1 MSYVLIVGAKS
12 DIARAIAKEYAK
24 HGYDLYLAARKINV
38 LDEFAKNINIKNDNN
53 GKNKNEV
60 TLISI
65 NDIIL

>member
-38 LDEFAKNINIKNDNN
+38 LDEFANDINIKTED
-53 GKNKNEV
+53 
-60 TLISI
+60 LIKES
-65 NDIIL
+65 LKKLR